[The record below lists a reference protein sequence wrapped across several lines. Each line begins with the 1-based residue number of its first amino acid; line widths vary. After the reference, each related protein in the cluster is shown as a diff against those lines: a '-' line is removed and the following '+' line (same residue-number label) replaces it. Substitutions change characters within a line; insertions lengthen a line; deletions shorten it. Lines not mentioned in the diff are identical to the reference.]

1 MAEFIAGTV
10 IMRPKDLLSIKDW
23 DLQDLQLIWQMARDF
38 QEKQKAGLRV
48 SPLAGKTLGMIFQKP
63 STRTRISFEVGMYQL
78 GGQAVFL
85 NSREIQMGRGETVA
99 DTAKILSR
107 YVDGIL
113 IRTFAQ
119 SEVQELAQLASIPV
133 INGLTDLLHPCQI
146 IADLYTIKQKKGQL
160 AGLKVTYVGDGNN
173 IAHSW
178 LYGAAKAGVNLTIS
192 TPPGYE
198 PQARIVAEA
207 REQAKHCRLELES
220 DPHKAVQDADVL
232 YTDVWT
238 SMGQEAESEKR
249 LQDFQRYQLNRRL
262 LEPAKPD
269 VLVMHCLPA
278 HRGQEISAEVID
290 GPHSIVFDQA
300 ENRLHVQKAI
310 LTMLMKPSC

>member
-1 MAEFIAGTV
+1 
-10 IMRPKDLLSIKDW
+10 MRHKDLLTIH
-23 DLQDLQLIWQMARDF
+23 DLSLAELKEIWRLASGFKR
-38 QEKQKAGLRV
+38 KAVVPLNPLR
-48 SPLAGKTLGMIFQKP
+48 GKTLGMIFQKP

-85 NSREIQMGRGETVA
+85 STQEIQMGRGESVA

-119 SEVQELAQLASIPV
+119 AEVEELAALATIPV

-146 IADLYTIKQKKGQL
+146 IADLFTIWEKKGSL
-160 AGLKVTYVGDGNN
+160 TDLKVTYVGDGNN
-173 IAHSW
+173 VAHSW
-178 LYGAAKAGVNLTIS
+178 LYGAAKAGVNLTVS
-192 TPPGYE
+192 TPRGYE
-198 PQARIVAEA
+198 PQAQIVAGA
-207 REQAKHCRLELES
+207 REDAHNCRLGLEP
-220 DPHKAVQDADVL
+220 DPQLAVSGADII
-232 YTDVWT
+232 YTDVWA
-238 SMGQEAESEKR
+238 SMGQEAEAQKR
-249 LQDFQRYQLNRRL
+249 RAVFEDYQVNRQL
-262 LEPAKPD
+262 LEQAKPD

-278 HRGQEISAEVID
+278 HRGEEISAEVID

-310 LTMLMKPSC
+310 LTLLMGNKKVASQ